1 MPNHLD
7 KFLTLLD
14 SSIPDNSFAK
24 LTLGSPR
31 DRDGPRK
38 ILIKPVALAKG
49 DQLCF
54 VYRHATKDVTK
65 MWPVAEGLAL
75 VRTLLGTDF
84 FSANLFTTAND
95 IELVYT
101 EKRDARLRIGKPTHT
116 APPSRQHNRSK
127 KRPIASQ
134 GTPYLAL
141 LGVTN
146 KDGAV
151 KKGMESKYRQI
162 NKFIEIVDG
171 LLRSSSLGKAAS
183 IAVLDMGCGKGYLT
197 FAMYDYLTGTL
208 KKHASVTGVEVRKEL
223 VDFCNG
229 VALCVGFADLRFE
242 CGSIQDFAPGRTDVL
257 IALHACDTATDEALF
272 KAIQAGGKALVLRA
286 PYGRMELRPRMR
298 CALPGLERLLKYG
311 ILEER
316 QAELLTDGLRALLL
330 EAFGYKTSVF
340 EFIATEHTSKNIMI
354 AGVKKPKPPDRQ
366 SILSQIDSLKKA
378 FGIDSQRLEALL
390 KPEI

>member
-7 KFLTLLD
+7 KFLNLLD
-14 SSIPDNSFAK
+14 GSIADNSFVK

-38 ILIKPVALAKG
+38 ILIKVVALARG

-54 VYRHATKDVTK
+54 VYRHATKDVTTI
-65 MWPVAEGLAL
+65 WPVAEGLAL

-95 IELVYT
+95 IELVHT
-101 EKRDARLRIGKPTHT
+101 EKRDARLRIGEPTHT

-127 KRPIASQ
+127 RRTIASQ

-146 KDGAV
+146 RDGTV
-151 KKGMESKYRQI
+151 KKGMESKFRQI
-162 NKFIEIVDG
+162 NKFIEIVNG

-229 VALCVGFADLRFE
+229 VAQSVGFADLRFE

-272 KAIQAGGKALVLRA
+272 KAIKAEASLVLCA
-286 PYGRMELRPRMR
+286 PCCHKELRPRMR
-298 CALPGLERLLKYG
+298 CALPGLQRVLKFG

-366 SILSQIDSLKKA
+366 SLLLQIDSLKKA

-390 KPEI
+390 KPEIG